1 MPDAATVPSATTRIS
16 SAIRTVEKLAH
27 QHGDRAAARSGAAS
41 LAGERFEQDVLGG
54 GIETGGGLVEHQ
66 ERRVVAHHGPAKR
79 HLLPLP
85 PIAAPRHTRWY
96 AEGVTTVVLVSR
108 RVLIV
113 QHAEKQRLP
122 GNPGIN
128 PVGAAQAKAT
138 AALLTD
144 HEEIV
149 AVWASPMRR
158 AIETADPI
166 ARMTGHPLVAEARLR
181 ERMNWDG
188 PSVES
193 LGDFLDDWQ
202 RASVDRDYLPRSGES
217 SRAAGDRFIEALG
230 DLVATYGQGTAA
242 VVAHGGVTIDAL
254 RTLLGDDVLWNES
267 PGLIRDGVPSC
278 AITTLAFDG
287 HRWELE
293 RLASVDHLVVC
304 GE

>member
-1 MPDAATVPSATTRIS
+1 M
-16 SAIRTVEKLAH
+16 
-27 QHGDRAAARSGAAS
+27 
-41 LAGERFEQDVLGG
+41 
-54 GIETGGGLVEHQ
+54 
-66 ERRVVAHHGPAKR
+66 
-79 HLLPLP
+79 
-85 PIAAPRHTRWY
+85 
-96 AEGVTTVVLVSR
+96 VLVSR

-122 GNPGIN
+122 GDPGIT

-138 AALLTD
+138 AAWLIN
-144 HEEIV
+144 HEELV
-149 AVWASPMRR
+149 AVWASPTRR

-166 ARMTGHPLVAEARLR
+166 ARITGHTLVAEARLR

-188 PSVES
+188 PGVGSFD
-193 LGDFLDDWQ
+193 DFLDDWQ
-202 RASVDRDYLPRSGES
+202 RASVDRDYLPRSGDS

-230 DLVATYGQGTAA
+230 DLVATYDRGTSA
-242 VVAHGGVTIDAL
+242 VVAHGGVTADAL

-293 RLASVDHLVVC
+293 RLASVDHLLVC
-304 GE
+304 EE